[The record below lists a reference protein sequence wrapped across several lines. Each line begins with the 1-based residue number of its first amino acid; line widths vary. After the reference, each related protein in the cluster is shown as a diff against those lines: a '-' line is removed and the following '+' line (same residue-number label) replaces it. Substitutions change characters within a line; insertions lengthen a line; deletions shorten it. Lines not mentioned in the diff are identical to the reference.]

1 MLKPSFLFLLASLL
15 VTLLVACSDGDSGT
29 KATGHATAGLA
40 GKPTGGDFTLQSAA
54 GPVDTRAL
62 RGNVLL
68 VYFGYANCPDICPAS
83 LAAGAQALNA
93 LKPEERARTRLIMVS
108 VDPERDTPA
117 RLKEYTAYFHP
128 AMVGVTGTVA
138 EIAAV
143 AKTFGAG
150 YQPQPPRPDGTYAID
165 HSADTY
171 VVAPDGR
178 LAQTLHFATPPEQ
191 VAAAVRKQ
199 L

>member
-1 MLKPSFLFLLASLL
+1 MSRIAAILLASAVALL
-15 VTLLVACSDGDSGT
+15 AACSDGGPGSAPGV
-29 KATGHATAGLA
+29 AA
-40 GKPTGGDFTLQSAA
+40 KPAGGDFVLQSAA

-62 RGNVLL
+62 RGKVLL
-68 VYFGYANCPDICPAS
+68 VYFGYTNCPDICPAS

-93 LKPEERARTRLIMVS
+93 LKPEERERTRLIMVS

-128 AMVGVTGTVA
+128 AMVGATGTAA

-143 AKTFGAG
+143 ARAYGAG
-150 YQPQPPRPDGTYAID
+150 YVRQPPRADGAYAVD

-178 LAQTLHFATPPEQ
+178 LAQVIHFAAPPAE
-191 VAAAVRKQ
+191 VAAAVRK
-199 L
+199 LL

>member
-1 MLKPSFLFLLASLL
+1 MWKSPVVVFLAFLAALP
-15 VTLLVACSDGDSGT
+15 TACSDGASGPP
-29 KATGHATAGLA
+29 GHVTAGLA
-40 GKPTGGDFTLQSAA
+40 GKPGGGDFVLQAAA
-54 GPVDTRAL
+54 GPVDTRTL

-68 VYFGYANCPDICPAS
+68 VYFGYTNCPDICPAS

-93 LKPEERARTRLIMVS
+93 LKPDERARTRLILVS

-138 EIAAV
+138 EIASV
-143 AKTFGAG
+143 ARAYGAG
-150 YQPQPPRPDGTYAID
+150 YVRQAPRPDGAYAVD

-171 VVAPDGR
+171 VVGPDGK
-178 LAQTLHFATPPEQ
+178 LAQTLHFAAPPEQ
-191 VAAAVRKQ
+191 VTEAVRK
-199 L
+199 LL

>member
-1 MLKPSFLFLLASLL
+1 MLKSSLYVLAVALLA
-15 VTLLVACSDGDSGT
+15 ACSDGGDKGP
-29 KATGHATAGLA
+29 GHATQGLA
-40 GKPTGGDFTLQSAA
+40 GKPTGGDFVLQSAA
-54 GPVDTRAL
+54 GPLDTRTL
-62 RGNVLL
+62 RGKVLL

-83 LAAGAQALNA
+83 LAAGTQALNA
-93 LKPEERARTRLIMVS
+93 LKPDERERTRLIMVS

-128 AMVGVTGTVA
+128 AMVGVTGTPA

-143 AKTFGAG
+143 AKAYGAG
-150 YQPQPPRPDGTYAID
+150 YVRQPPRPDGGYAVD

-178 LAQTLHFATPPEQ
+178 LAQVIHFAAP
-191 VAAAVRKQ
+191 AATITEAVSK
-199 L
+199 LL

>member
-1 MLKPSFLFLLASLL
+1 MRLLILSCAVLLA
-15 VTLLVACSDGDSGT
+15 ACSGSDGTSQPPR
-29 KATGHATAGLA
+29 HATSGLA
-40 GKPTGGDFTLQSAA
+40 GKPVGGDFVLQSAA

-68 VYFGYANCPDICPAS
+68 VYFGYSNCPDICPAS

-93 LKPEERARTRLIMVS
+93 LKTEERARTRLIMVS

-128 AMVGVTGTVA
+128 AMVGVTGTAA

-143 AKTFGAG
+143 AKAYGAG
-150 YQPQPPRPDGTYAID
+150 YVRQPPRPDGSYAVD

-171 VVAPDGR
+171 VVGPDGR
-178 LAQTLHFATPPEQ
+178 LVQAIHFAAPAEQ
-191 VAAAVRKQ
+191 VVEAVRK
-199 L
+199 LL

>member
-1 MLKPSFLFLLASLL
+1 MRRLPARAALFLAAALS
-15 VTLLVACSDGDSGT
+15 VACSDR
-29 KATGHATAGLA
+29 GHDAAGLA
-40 GKPTGGDFTLQSAA
+40 GKPTGGDFLLQSAA
-54 GPVDTRAL
+54 GPLDTKAL
-62 RGNVLL
+62 RGQVLL
-68 VYFGYANCPDICPAS
+68 VYFGYSNCPDICPAS

-93 LKPEERARTRLIMVS
+93 LKPAERERTRLVMVS

-128 AMVGVTGTVA
+128 AMVGVTGTPA

-143 AKTFGAG
+143 AKAYGAG
-150 YQPQPPRPDGTYAID
+150 YRRQPPNADGGYAVD

-178 LAQTLHFATPPEQ
+178 LAQVIHFAAP
-191 VAAAVRKQ
+191 AATIVEAVRK
-199 L
+199 LL

>member
-1 MLKPSFLFLLASLL
+1 MFRLPAILVLGVARLA
-15 VTLLVACSDGDSGT
+15 ACSDG
-29 KATGHATAGLA
+29 GHGTAGLA
-40 GKPTGGDFTLQSAA
+40 GKPTGGDFVLQSAA
-54 GPVDTRAL
+54 GPLDTATL

-108 VDPERDTPA
+108 VDPERDTSV
-117 RLKEYTAYFHP
+117 RLKDYVAYFHP
-128 AMVGVTGTVA
+128 AMVGVTGTPA

-143 AKTFGAG
+143 AKAYGAG
-150 YQPQPPRPDGTYAID
+150 YVRQPPRADGAYAVD

-178 LAQTLHFATPPEQ
+178 LAQVIHFAAP
-191 VAAAVRKQ
+191 AATITEAVRK
-199 L
+199 LL